1 MNILIDTHIFLWLFG
16 QPSKISTNILN
27 LLRNQN
33 NSVYLSVV
41 SSWEIAIK
49 YGNGKLQLPDKP
61 EIFVPDRMKKANLKP
76 LKITKEHALAVAD
89 LPQIHKD
96 PFDRLLI
103 AQANIENFSLLSADS
118 VFDKY
123 TVKLIDANTYQIA
136 NETN

>member
-16 QPSKISTNILN
+16 QSNKISINVLN

-33 NSVYLSVV
+33 NSVYFSAA

-49 YGNGKLQLPDKP
+49 YGNGKLQLPEKP
-61 EIFVPDRMKKANLKP
+61 EVFIPDRMKKANFKP
-76 LKITKEHALAVAD
+76 LEITHEHALAVAD

-103 AQANIENFSLLSADS
+103 TQANVENFSLLSADS

-123 TVKLIDANTYQIA
+123 TVKLIVANKF
-136 NETN
+136 